1 MFPGRHGGNVHSK
14 ASALKE
20 CSSTLNERA
29 RTNPEAPFRR
39 PLHVLAES
47 ARAVGVE
54 VLHNEELREAPR
66 RHRVPDVPAAE
77 GDRDALL
84 LQELRDLRTGDRAG
98 LRIKED

>member
-1 MFPGRHGGNVHSK
+1 MNV
-14 ASALKE
+14 
-20 CSSTLNERA
+20 RA
-29 RTNPEAPFRR
+29 RTDAEAPLGR

-47 ARAVGVE
+47 ARAVRVE

-77 GDRDALL
+77 GDRDVLL